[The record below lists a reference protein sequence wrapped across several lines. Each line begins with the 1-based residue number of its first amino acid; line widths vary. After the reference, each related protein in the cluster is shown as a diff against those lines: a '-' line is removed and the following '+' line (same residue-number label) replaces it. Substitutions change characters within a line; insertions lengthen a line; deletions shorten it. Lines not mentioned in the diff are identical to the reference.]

1 MVGRWLHRVY
11 FMGLLAIFLIPFATF
26 RDFYPFQRMGM
37 FAYVSAVH
45 DTIVYYEIMLNGKNI
60 AQAYPK
66 SILFEGDKYQYL
78 LRNYVYRKQ
87 EKLLLQKVHQTFSI
101 PTSGTLELF
110 ECTYITSKS
119 HISKKALARL

>member
-1 MVGRWLHRVY
+1 
-11 FMGLLAIFLIPFATF
+11 MGLLAIFLIPFATF

-45 DTIVYYEIMLNGKNI
+45 DTIVYYEIMLNGKTI
-60 AQAYPK
+60 AQEYPK